1 MKPTIFNLIFAFT
14 ILSILRYIVL
24 QYFPTIIINGYFSIF
39 LCFFIISAIFTKN
52 IFYSTIIGLLVING
66 RIIYRAIKDK
76 KTLNEYNSFS
86 NCLIFTFALLLLSLF
101 LVYFEKIHKLYNQY
115 YSYLIV
121 TLILL
126 NLYSL
131 KINETDSQLLCFV

>member
-1 MKPTIFNLIFAFT
+1 MKPTIFNLLFAFT

-39 LCFFIISAIFTKN
+39 LCFFIISVIFTKN
-52 IFYSTIIGLLVING
+52 IFYSTIIGLFVING

-101 LVYFEKIHKLYNQY
+101 LVYFEKYTNFITNI
-115 YSYLIV
+115 IV
-121 TLILL
+121 I
-126 NLYSL
+126 
-131 KINETDSQLLCFV
+131 